1 LSKKDKYLDILSKE
15 LKDLGHKQESK
26 DVVKFKTTPVELAV
40 ALGLLNE
47 SLLKEDEEEI
57 TDDEE

>member
-1 LSKKDKYLDILSKE
+1 MSILSKE
-15 LKDLGHKQESK
+15 LEGLGHKQESE

-40 ALGLLNE
+40 ALGLLNK
-47 SLLKEDEEEI
+47 SLLDEDEEEI